1 MAIGSPQQ
9 IIEKILYQYEEF
21 GHQRYMAQIDFGG
34 LPFKKVMENIEMIGT
49 TILPAVKKYTKEQ

>member
-1 MAIGSPQQ
+1 MKS
-9 IIEKILYQYEEF
+9 F

-49 TILPAVKKYTKEQ
+49 TILPAGQKIYKGAIIDESGNLIKRNYW